1 MGGREHRVEH
11 GRCSATAW
19 RPGMPLTQRHF
30 SGKYGGMGAGRVYR
44 RLLSAPT
51 QSFFLLGMRGA
62 GKSTWARHVFPD
74 AHRFD
79 LLDEG
84 LYQSYLRDARLFG
97 RELLR
102 IPHGQTVVV
111 DEIQRLPSLLNE
123 VHRFIESHAMRF
135 ALLGSSARKLK
146 QAGTNLLAGRALR
159 RVMLPLLPRE
169 LGADFDLAEVLR
181 FGSLPI
187 IWQSPVKAE
196 SLDAYVQLYLKE
208 EIQAEALVRNL
219 PGFARFL
226 PIAALFHA
234 QVLSVAGLAR
244 DAGVARTTVS
254 GYLDI
259 LADTHLA
266 WLLPAYEAKLRVKER
281 KHPKLYWMDPGV
293 MRAVKRE
300 SHPPGALERGP
311 LLEGWVGAL
320 LQAYGGPGCGLGP
333 QYDALSYWAPTGGG
347 TEVDFLVQ
355 RGKELTAIEVKAK
368 ESLAPQDLKGLRC
381 IAELRGVH
389 RRLVVFQGDRSF
401 RTEDGIEALPIVDFL
416 VQLEEGMI

>member
-1 MGGREHRVEH
+1 M
-11 GRCSATAW
+11 
-19 RPGMPLTQRHF
+19 LLYRHI
-30 SGKYGGMGAGRVYR
+30 SGKYDGMIAARSYP
-44 RLLSAPT
+44 RLLKPPK
-51 QSFFLLGMRGA
+51 QSFFLFGMRGA
-62 GKSTWARHVFPD
+62 GKSTWAQESFPD

-84 LYQSYLRDARLFG
+84 LFQDYLRDPRLFG

-102 IPHGQTVVV
+102 IPAGQTVVV
-111 DEIQRLPSLLNE
+111 DEVQRLPALLNE
-123 VHRFIESHAMRF
+123 VHRFIESLRLRF
-135 ALLGSSARKLK
+135 ILLGSSARKLK

-159 RVMLPLLPRE
+159 RVMLPLLPQE
-169 LGADFDLAEVLR
+169 LGADFDLPEVLR

-187 IWQSPVKAE
+187 IWQSPAKEE
-196 SLDAYVQLYLKE
+196 SLEAYVQLYLKQ

-226 PIAALFHA
+226 PVAALFHG
-234 QVLSVAGLAR
+234 QVLSVAALAR

-266 WLLPAYEAKLRVKER
+266 WLLPAYEGRLRVKER
-281 KHPKLYWMDPGV
+281 KHPKLYWVDPGV

-300 SHPPGALERGP
+300 FHPPGELERGA

-320 LQAYGGPGCGLGP
+320 LNAYGEPGCGLGLRH
-333 QYDALSYWAPTGGG
+333 DGVFYWAPAQGG

-355 RGKELTAIEVKAK
+355 RSKEFTAIEVKAK
-368 ESLAPQDLKGLRC
+368 EALASRDLNGLKA
-381 IAELRGVH
+381 IAELNGI
-389 RRLVVFQGDRSF
+389 RRRIIVFLGERPF
-401 RTEDGIEALPIVDFL
+401 RTENGIDALPVEEFL
-416 VQLEEGMI
+416 RELAENRI

>member
-1 MGGREHRVEH
+1 LL
-11 GRCSATAW
+11 C
-19 RPGMPLTQRHF
+19 RHI
-30 SGKYGGMGAGRVYR
+30 SGKNDGMNANRFYP
-44 RLLSAPT
+44 RLLKPPR
-51 QSFFLLGMRGA
+51 QSFFLFGMRGA
-62 GKSTWARHVFPD
+62 GKSTWARDAFPD

-84 LYQSYLRDARLFG
+84 LFQSYLRDPRLFG

-102 IPHGQTVVV
+102 IPAGQTVVV
-111 DEIQRLPSLLNE
+111 DEIQRLPALLNE
-123 VHRFIESHAMRF
+123 VHRFIESRRLRF
-135 ALLGSSARKLK
+135 VLLGSSARKLK

-159 RVMLPLLPRE
+159 RVMFPLLPQE
-169 LGADFDLAEVLR
+169 LGADFDLPEVLR

-187 IWQSPVKAE
+187 IWQSPAKEE
-196 SLDAYVQLYLKE
+196 SLEAYVQLYLKQ

-226 PIAALFHA
+226 PVAALFHG

-266 WLLPAYEAKLRVKER
+266 WLLPAYEGKLRVKER
-281 KHPKLYWMDPGV
+281 KHPKLYWVDPGV

-300 SHPPGALERGP
+300 FHPPGELERGA

-320 LQAYGGPGCGLGP
+320 LNAYGEPGSALGLRHDGVF
-333 QYDALSYWAPTGGG
+333 YWAPAEGG

-355 RGKELTAIEVKAK
+355 RSKEFTAIEVKAK
-368 ESLAPQDLKGLRC
+368 EALGSRDLNGLKA
-381 IAELRGVH
+381 IAELKGI
-389 RRLVVFQGDRSF
+389 RRRIIVFLGERPF
-401 RTEDGIEALPIVDFL
+401 RTEDGIDALPVAEFL
-416 VQLEEGMI
+416 RELAENRI

>member
-1 MGGREHRVEH
+1 M
-11 GRCSATAW
+11 
-19 RPGMPLTQRHF
+19 L
-30 SGKYGGMGAGRVYR
+30 K
-44 RLLSAPT
+44 APR
-51 QSFFLLGMRGA
+51 QSFFLFGMRGT
-62 GKSTWARHVFPD
+62 GKSTWAQLAFPD
-74 AHRFD
+74 APRFD

-84 LYQSYLRDARLFG
+84 LFQSYLRDARLFS

-102 IPHGQTVVV
+102 IPAGQTVVV
-111 DEIQRLPSLLNE
+111 DEVQRLPSLLNE
-123 VHRFIESHAMRF
+123 VHRFIESRRLRF
-135 ALLGSSARKLK
+135 VLLGSSARKLK

-159 RVMLPLLPRE
+159 RIMFPLLPQE

-181 FGSLPI
+181 FGSLPV
-187 IWQSPVKAE
+187 IWQSPAKAE
-196 SLDAYVQLYLKE
+196 SLDAYVQLYLKQ

-226 PIAALFHA
+226 PIAALFHG

-259 LADTHLA
+259 LGDTYLA

-281 KHPKLYWMDPGV
+281 SHPKVYWVDTGV

-300 SHPPGALERGP
+300 LHPPGELERGA

-320 LQAYGGPGCGLGP
+320 LKAYGEPGCGLGL
-333 QYDALSYWAPTGGG
+333 QHDHLHYWAPTEGD

-355 RGKELTAIEVKAK
+355 RGREFTAIEVKARENLSARDFK
-368 ESLAPQDLKGLRC
+368 GLKAVAELKGVR
-381 IAELRGVH
+381 
-389 RRLVVFQGDRSF
+389 RRLVVFLGERPF
-401 RTEDGIEALPIVDFL
+401 RTEDGIEALPVRAFL
-416 VQLEEGMI
+416 QELEGRTL